1 MVTTLSDIWDRAI
14 SPFLRL
20 EPESNSERVRHTYVH
35 SSRGIVEARERD
47 TTTRSRDFSTTPTVL
62 DFQLCAINSADTRDS
77 SACNAA
83 MPVESTRSI
92 NGTAGRKRTGRFR
105 CSISGEYPLVLSDST
120 RAPSPTQR

>member
-20 EPESNSERVRHTYVH
+20 EPESNSERVRHTYT
-35 SSRGIVEARERD
+35 RAEASWRRVNEIPH
-47 TTTRSRDFSTTPTVL
+47 TRSRDFSTTPTVL

-83 MPVESTRSI
+83 MPASRI
-92 NGTAGRKRTGRFR
+92 N
-105 CSISGEYPLVLSDST
+105 PLD
-120 RAPSPTQR
+120 